1 MIQRTKSMHFRLLA
15 FLLAVLVAIGTLFS
29 SNQLVHAADG
39 TIDYTA
45 GPSIPYGDYFTS
57 RMSFDGNNTAYCVEP
72 LKKTP
77 PSGTYPYDLLGN
89 DSLLRKALYY
99 LNGGYGYDKVTKDKY
114 FSGWS
119 DDNSYV
125 IGHLVVAYI
134 YAGNTG
140 DTGAFHGAPQ
150 SFIDKALEVFQAI
163 CDLPAPP
170 ETFRAFTVA
179 GNGNQSLAGS
189 WYQVPNGWIELQKSS
204 GNPSVSDGNAN
215 YSLEGAEYGIFK
227 NDQLIQTLVTDKNGY
242 AKSAELEEGSYIIKE
257 TGAPKGYAVDTASYN
272 VDVKAESTSTVKVS
286 DIPQNNPM
294 ALILQK
300 LDQETGADTPQG
312 NASLANA
319 EFTIKFYTEQ
329 SDADPAAS
337 GKKPA
342 RTWVMKTDAAGEMHF
357 TKDYFVSGDD
367 FYYASDKKT
376 VCLPLGTV
384 TIQETKAPAGYFVN
398 ETVFV
403 QKISGSGDKET
414 ISVYNASDVDE
425 KIYRGGV
432 KIQKRDL
439 ETGESKP
446 QGDATLKNATF
457 TITNLSD
464 HPFLVNEK
472 LYEKDQVVLTL
483 KTDES
488 GVAVTAKYALPFGH
502 YRVDETEAPNGY
514 LNEGKLSQEFDINE
528 HGKIVDLT
536 AKEQAILNQVIRGD
550 LELVKVSDSAQTRLA
565 NVPFAITSKT
575 TGESHTIVTDKNGY
589 ASTSASWNK
598 HTSNT
603 NRGETSEDGIWFGAS
618 KPDDSK
624 GALIYDTYII
634 EEQRGDFNKGM
645 NLLKFE
651 VNVYKNN
658 VTIDL
663 GTLTDDVVS
672 ISTTALEKK
681 SGTHLGSTSKKL
693 TITDEIQYEGLK
705 KGTEYRLL
713 GTLMDKET
721 GEPLLIDGKPV
732 TTKKT
737 FTPKTSSGKV
747 NVTFTFD
754 ASSLAGKTLVVFEEL
769 YEGEEKITQ
778 HADLDSLEQSIFFPS
793 IGTTAMDSDTKE
805 QISNADEEVTIID
818 TVSYQNLSPNMTYLL
833 KGQLMD
839 KETGEPILVD
849 EKPVTSELEF
859 TLEQPDGS
867 VEVSF
872 TFPADTLKGKTT
884 VVFESLY
891 YEERELCTH
900 ADIESVEQSIY
911 FPEIQT
917 TAQDQTSGT
926 HISRPEKEVTIIDIV
941 EYKNLIPQKEYKLSG
956 QIMLKG
962 TEEPLLIDGK
972 PVTAETTF
980 TPEEPNGTVQLTFTF
995 DASALQGETIVC
1007 FETLTYQDKEIG
1019 FHTDIESLPQSIF
1032 FPEIHTTAQDPES
1045 GEHETPAD
1053 EDVTIVDTVEYHA
1066 LEPGKTYRLAG
1077 ILMDK
1082 ETGKPLEID
1091 GKQVT
1096 TETTFTAEGSDGTA
1110 EVTFTFNGKTFAGKS
1125 LVVFEKLYLVDTDT
1139 KEETEITSHEDIKD
1153 EGQTVTLTELP
1164 KEEPPTSPPVKT
1176 GDDTNR
1182 IPFII
1187 LGVISAILLLS
1198 GGGYLLYKRKK
1209 NQ

>member
-384 TIQETKAPAGYFVN
+384 
-398 ETVFV
+398 
-403 QKISGSGDKET
+403 
-414 ISVYNASDVDE
+414 
-425 KIYRGGV
+425 
-432 KIQKRDL
+432 
-439 ETGESKP
+439 
-446 QGDATLKNATF
+446 
-457 TITNLSD
+457 
-464 HPFLVNEK
+464 
-472 LYEKDQVVLTL
+472 
-483 KTDES
+483 
-488 GVAVTAKYALPFGH
+488 
-502 YRVDETEAPNGY
+502 
-514 LNEGKLSQEFDINE
+514 
-528 HGKIVDLT
+528 
-536 AKEQAILNQVIRGD
+536 
-550 LELVKVSDSAQTRLA
+550 
-565 NVPFAITSKT
+565 
-575 TGESHTIVTDKNGY
+575 
-589 ASTSASWNK
+589 
-598 HTSNT
+598 
-603 NRGETSEDGIWFGAS
+603 
-618 KPDDSK
+618 
-624 GALIYDTYII
+624 
-634 EEQRGDFNKGM
+634 
-645 NLLKFE
+645 
-651 VNVYKNN
+651 
-658 VTIDL
+658 
-663 GTLTDDVVS
+663 
-672 ISTTALEKK
+672 
-681 SGTHLGSTSKKL
+681 
-693 TITDEIQYEGLK
+693 
-705 KGTEYRLL
+705 
-713 GTLMDKET
+713 
-721 GEPLLIDGKPV
+721 
-732 TTKKT
+732 
-737 FTPKTSSGKV
+737 
-747 NVTFTFD
+747 
-754 ASSLAGKTLVVFEEL
+754 
-769 YEGEEKITQ
+769 
-778 HADLDSLEQSIFFPS
+778 
-793 IGTTAMDSDTKE
+793 
-805 QISNADEEVTIID
+805 
-818 TVSYQNLSPNMTYLL
+818 
-833 KGQLMD
+833 
-839 KETGEPILVD
+839 
-849 EKPVTSELEF
+849 
-859 TLEQPDGS
+859 
-867 VEVSF
+867 
-872 TFPADTLKGKTT
+872 
-884 VVFESLY
+884 
-891 YEERELCTH
+891 
-900 ADIESVEQSIY
+900 
-911 FPEIQT
+911 
-917 TAQDQTSGT
+917 
-926 HISRPEKEVTIIDIV
+926 
-941 EYKNLIPQKEYKLSG
+941 
-956 QIMLKG
+956 
-962 TEEPLLIDGK
+962 
-972 PVTAETTF
+972 
-980 TPEEPNGTVQLTFTF
+980 
-995 DASALQGETIVC
+995 
-1007 FETLTYQDKEIG
+1007 
-1019 FHTDIESLPQSIF
+1019 
-1032 FPEIHTTAQDPES
+1032 
-1045 GEHETPAD
+1045 
-1053 EDVTIVDTVEYHA
+1053 
-1066 LEPGKTYRLAG
+1066 
-1077 ILMDK
+1077 
-1082 ETGKPLEID
+1082 
-1091 GKQVT
+1091 
-1096 TETTFTAEGSDGTA
+1096 
-1110 EVTFTFNGKTFAGKS
+1110 
-1125 LVVFEKLYLVDTDT
+1125 
-1139 KEETEITSHEDIKD
+1139 
-1153 EGQTVTLTELP
+1153 
-1164 KEEPPTSPPVKT
+1164 
-1176 GDDTNR
+1176 
-1182 IPFII
+1182 
-1187 LGVISAILLLS
+1187 
-1198 GGGYLLYKRKK
+1198 LYKRKK